1 MIDAKNLMLDLGRD
15 PTARNDGL
23 SITSPTK
30 ASDSL
35 QSFSGVF
42 KNTMAE
48 VEVAKSGNSLPVSG
62 SDLADSGDPAA
73 RLPLPLLSRT
83 LQGGTSLVVGG
94 AEPTEASLLAFA
106 QSQGIDLRALGIE
119 IVQKAPDD
127 LAVRGQR
134 FVAQSQGESEGHSL
148 GQSLNQDLNE
158 SLNESLNQSLNQ
170 DLNQD
175 LNQSQR
181 YADPAALAQ
190 TSPAQ
195 TALAQPIDQALTKA
209 EMVAAVQE
217 SVANMQLSTVTVE
230 AQRPLMMGQSLDLN
244 EGDKATSLA
253 GPAILAV
260 PAVTSGIAPEIAALA
275 KTAPMAG
282 ANSSVPAPQTVV
294 DSMRA
299 ALKPVQDLRGSAE
312 QARVGIELVAPR
324 SLPKDIRTSIEQ
336 GQLTAQQKSIALND
350 IVRNILATKAN
361 QDPTS
366 IKVTPPTLVVE
377 GAMREQIAEG
387 TAAKLTF
394 APSVMDAFIKQFK
407 DRQGLPA
414 VKMAPINLAPNS
426 VVPAPASLLAAPT
439 VISVENS
446 FAQSP
451 IAQNAAAPSVAAAE
465 MSLDQAMRANEDDLQ
480 QDLLRRQDAY
490 TQLSQRLSEALGQRL
505 SAQIA
510 RGSWTVEMELHP
522 KTLGRVEVQLE
533 MKNGQLEAHF
543 NAANAATR
551 ELIAEGMPRL
561 REILAEHGTET
572 AYTDLGFANQGNSDG
587 KSTGQ
592 DSEKHATGAM
602 GAEIDGSSVTKSQT
616 ITDDGLDV
624 LV

>member
-1 MIDAKNLMLDLGRD
+1 MIKMIDAKNLMLDLGRD

-62 SDLADSGDPAA
+62 SDLADSGDPGA

-119 IVQKAPDD
+119 ILQKAPDD

-134 FVAQSQGESEGHSL
+134 FVAQSQGESAGHSL
-148 GQSLNQDLNE
+148 GQSINQDM
-158 SLNESLNQSLNQ
+158 
-170 DLNQD
+170 
-175 LNQSQR
+175 NQSQR

-190 TSPAQ
+190 T
-195 TALAQPIDQALTKA
+195 ALAQPIDHALTKA

-230 AQRPLMMGQSLDLN
+230 AHRPLMIGQSLDLN
-244 EGDKATSLA
+244 VGDKATPLA
-253 GPAILAV
+253 GPAILAG

-299 ALKPVQDLRGSAE
+299 ALKPVQDPRGSAE

-350 IVRNILATKAN
+350 IVRNILATKTN

-377 GAMREQIAEG
+377 GAMREKVAEG

-426 VVPAPASLLAAPT
+426 VAPAPSSLLAAPT
-439 VISVENS
+439 VISAENS

-602 GAEIDGSSVTKSQT
+602 GAEIDGSSITKSQT

>member
-1 MIDAKNLMLDLGRD
+1 MIKMIDAKNLMLDLGRD

-62 SDLADSGDPAA
+62 SDLADSGDPGA

-119 IVQKAPDD
+119 ILQKAPDD

-134 FVAQSQGESEGHSL
+134 FVAQSQGESAGHSL
-148 GQSLNQDLNE
+148 GQSINQDM
-158 SLNESLNQSLNQ
+158 
-170 DLNQD
+170 
-175 LNQSQR
+175 NQSQR

-190 TSPAQ
+190 T
-195 TALAQPIDQALTKA
+195 ALAQPIDHALTKA

-230 AQRPLMMGQSLDLN
+230 AHRPLMIGQSLDLN
-244 EGDKATSLA
+244 VGDKATPLA
-253 GPAILAV
+253 GPAILAG

-275 KTAPMAG
+275 KAAPMAG
-282 ANSSVPAPQTVV
+282 AN
-294 DSMRA
+294 
-299 ALKPVQDLRGSAE
+299 SAE

-350 IVRNILATKAN
+350 IVRNILATKTN

-377 GAMREQIAEG
+377 GAMREKVAEG

-426 VVPAPASLLAAPT
+426 VAPAPSSLLAAPT
-439 VISVENS
+439 VISAENS

-602 GAEIDGSSVTKSQT
+602 GAEIDGSSITKSQT

>member
-1 MIDAKNLMLDLGRD
+1 MIKMIDAKNLMLDLGRD

-62 SDLADSGDPAA
+62 SDLADSGDPGA

-119 IVQKAPDD
+119 ILQKAPDD

-134 FVAQSQGESEGHSL
+134 FVAQSQGESAGHSL
-148 GQSLNQDLNE
+148 GQSINQDM
-158 SLNESLNQSLNQ
+158 
-170 DLNQD
+170 
-175 LNQSQR
+175 NQSQR

-190 TSPAQ
+190 T
-195 TALAQPIDQALTKA
+195 ALAQPIDHALTKA

-244 EGDKATSLA
+244 VGDKATPLA
-253 GPAILAV
+253 GPAILAG

-299 ALKPVQDLRGSAE
+299 ALKPVQDPRGSAE

-350 IVRNILATKAN
+350 IVRNILATKTN

-377 GAMREQIAEG
+377 GAMREKVAEG

-426 VVPAPASLLAAPT
+426 VAPAPSSLLAAPT
-439 VISVENS
+439 VISAENS

-602 GAEIDGSSVTKSQT
+602 GAEIDGSSITKSQK

>member
-1 MIDAKNLMLDLGRD
+1 MIKMIDAKNLMLDLGRD

-119 IVQKAPDD
+119 ILQKAPDD

-134 FVAQSQGESEGHSL
+134 FVAQSQGESAGHSL
-148 GQSLNQDLNE
+148 GQSINQDM
-158 SLNESLNQSLNQ
+158 
-170 DLNQD
+170 
-175 LNQSQR
+175 NQSQR

-190 TSPAQ
+190 T
-195 TALAQPIDQALTKA
+195 ALAQPIDHALTKA

-230 AQRPLMMGQSLDLN
+230 AHRPLMIGQSLDLN
-244 EGDKATSLA
+244 VGDKATPLA
-253 GPAILAV
+253 GPAILAG

-299 ALKPVQDLRGSAE
+299 ALKPVQDPRGSAE

-350 IVRNILATKAN
+350 IVRNILATKTN

-377 GAMREQIAEG
+377 GAMREKVAEG

-426 VVPAPASLLAAPT
+426 VAPAPSSLLAAPT
-439 VISVENS
+439 VISAENS

-602 GAEIDGSSVTKSQT
+602 GAEIDGSSITKSQT

>member
-1 MIDAKNLMLDLGRD
+1 MIKMIDAKNLMLDLGRD

-62 SDLADSGDPAA
+62 SDLADSGDPGA

-119 IVQKAPDD
+119 ILQKAPDD

-134 FVAQSQGESEGHSL
+134 FVAQSQGESAGHSL
-148 GQSLNQDLNE
+148 GQSINQDM
-158 SLNESLNQSLNQ
+158 
-170 DLNQD
+170 
-175 LNQSQR
+175 NQSQR

-190 TSPAQ
+190 T
-195 TALAQPIDQALTKA
+195 ALAQPIDHALTKA

-244 EGDKATSLA
+244 VGDKATPLA
-253 GPAILAV
+253 GPAILAG

-299 ALKPVQDLRGSAE
+299 ALKPVQDPRGSAE

-350 IVRNILATKAN
+350 IVRNILATKTN

-377 GAMREQIAEG
+377 GAMREKVAEG

-426 VVPAPASLLAAPT
+426 VAPAPSSLLAAPT
-439 VISVENS
+439 VISAENS

-602 GAEIDGSSVTKSQT
+602 GAEIDGSSITKSQT

>member
-119 IVQKAPDD
+119 ILQKAPDD

-148 GQSLNQDLNE
+148 GQSLNQDM
-158 SLNESLNQSLNQ
+158 NQSLNQ
-170 DLNQD
+170 S

-195 TALAQPIDQALTKA
+195 TALAQPIDHALTKA

-230 AQRPLMMGQSLDLN
+230 AQRPLMMGQSLDLDV
-244 EGDKATSLA
+244 GDKATPLA
-253 GPAILAV
+253 GPAILAG

-299 ALKPVQDLRGSAE
+299 ALKPVQDPRGSAE

-350 IVRNILATKAN
+350 IVRNILATKTN

-377 GAMREQIAEG
+377 GAMREKVAEG

-426 VVPAPASLLAAPT
+426 VAPAPSSLLAAPT
-439 VISVENS
+439 VISAENS

-602 GAEIDGSSVTKSQT
+602 GAEIDGSSITKSQT

>member
-62 SDLADSGDPAA
+62 SDLADSGDPGA

-119 IVQKAPDD
+119 ILQKAPDD

-134 FVAQSQGESEGHSL
+134 FVAQSQGESAGHSL
-148 GQSLNQDLNE
+148 GQSINQDM
-158 SLNESLNQSLNQ
+158 
-170 DLNQD
+170 
-175 LNQSQR
+175 NQSQR

-195 TALAQPIDQALTKA
+195 TALAQPIDHALTKA

-244 EGDKATSLA
+244 VGDKATPLA
-253 GPAILAV
+253 GPAILAG

-299 ALKPVQDLRGSAE
+299 ALKPVQDPRGSAE

-350 IVRNILATKAN
+350 IVRNILATKTN

-377 GAMREQIAEG
+377 GAMREKVAEG

-426 VVPAPASLLAAPT
+426 VAPAPSSLLAAPT
-439 VISVENS
+439 VISAENS

-602 GAEIDGSSVTKSQT
+602 GAEIDGSSITKSQK

>member
-62 SDLADSGDPAA
+62 SDLADSGDPGA

-119 IVQKAPDD
+119 ILQKAPDD

-134 FVAQSQGESEGHSL
+134 FVAQSQGESAGHSL
-148 GQSLNQDLNE
+148 GQSINQDM
-158 SLNESLNQSLNQ
+158 
-170 DLNQD
+170 
-175 LNQSQR
+175 NQSQR

-190 TSPAQ
+190 T
-195 TALAQPIDQALTKA
+195 ALAQPIDHALTKA

-230 AQRPLMMGQSLDLN
+230 AHRPLMIGQSLDLN
-244 EGDKATSLA
+244 VGDKATPLA
-253 GPAILAV
+253 GPAILAG

-299 ALKPVQDLRGSAE
+299 ALKPVQDPRGSAE

-350 IVRNILATKAN
+350 IVRNILATKTN

-377 GAMREQIAEG
+377 GAMREKVAEG

-426 VVPAPASLLAAPT
+426 VVPAPSSLLAALT
-439 VISVENS
+439 VISAENS

-602 GAEIDGSSVTKSQT
+602 GAEIDGSSITKSQT

>member
-1 MIDAKNLMLDLGRD
+1 MIKMIDAKNLMLDLGRD

-62 SDLADSGDPAA
+62 SDLADSGDPGA

-119 IVQKAPDD
+119 ILQKAPDD

-148 GQSLNQDLNE
+148 GQSLNQDM
-158 SLNESLNQSLNQ
+158 NQSLNQ
-170 DLNQD
+170 S

-195 TALAQPIDQALTKA
+195 TALAQPIDHALTKA
-209 EMVAAVQE
+209 EMVAAVKE

-244 EGDKATSLA
+244 VGDKATPLA
-253 GPAILAV
+253 GPAILAG

-299 ALKPVQDLRGSAE
+299 ALKPVQDPRGSAE

-350 IVRNILATKAN
+350 IVRNILATKTN

-377 GAMREQIAEG
+377 GAMREKVAEG

-426 VVPAPASLLAAPT
+426 VAPAPSSLLAAPT
-439 VISVENS
+439 VISAENS

-602 GAEIDGSSVTKSQT
+602 GAEIDGSSITKSQT

>member
-62 SDLADSGDPAA
+62 SDLADSGDPGA

-119 IVQKAPDD
+119 ILQKAPDD

-148 GQSLNQDLNE
+148 GQSLNQDM
-158 SLNESLNQSLNQ
+158 NQSLNQ
-170 DLNQD
+170 S

-195 TALAQPIDQALTKA
+195 TALAQPIDHALTKA

-230 AQRPLMMGQSLDLN
+230 AHRPLMIGQSLDLN
-244 EGDKATSLA
+244 VGDKATPLA
-253 GPAILAV
+253 GPAILAG

-299 ALKPVQDLRGSAE
+299 ALKPVQDPRGSAE

-350 IVRNILATKAN
+350 IVRNILATKTN

-377 GAMREQIAEG
+377 GAMREKVAEG

-426 VVPAPASLLAAPT
+426 VAPAPSSLLAAPT
-439 VISVENS
+439 VISAENS

-602 GAEIDGSSVTKSQT
+602 GAEIDGSSITKSQT

>member
-1 MIDAKNLMLDLGRD
+1 MIKMIDAKNLMLDLGRD

-62 SDLADSGDPAA
+62 SDLADSGDPGA

-119 IVQKAPDD
+119 ILQKAPDD

-134 FVAQSQGESEGHSL
+134 FVAQSQGESAGHSL
-148 GQSLNQDLNE
+148 GQSINQDM
-158 SLNESLNQSLNQ
+158 
-170 DLNQD
+170 
-175 LNQSQR
+175 NQSQR

-190 TSPAQ
+190 T
-195 TALAQPIDQALTKA
+195 ALAQPIDHALTKA

-230 AQRPLMMGQSLDLN
+230 AHRPLMIGQSLDLN
-244 EGDKATSLA
+244 VGDKATPLA
-253 GPAILAV
+253 GPAILAG

-275 KTAPMAG
+275 KAAPMAG

-299 ALKPVQDLRGSAE
+299 ALKPVQDPRGSAE

-350 IVRNILATKAN
+350 IVRNILATKTN

-377 GAMREQIAEG
+377 GAMREKVAEG

-426 VVPAPASLLAAPT
+426 VAPAPSSLLAAPT
-439 VISVENS
+439 VISAENS

-602 GAEIDGSSVTKSQT
+602 GAEIDGSSITKSQK

>member
-1 MIDAKNLMLDLGRD
+1 MIKMIDAKNLMLDLGRD

-119 IVQKAPDD
+119 ILQKAPDD

-134 FVAQSQGESEGHSL
+134 FVAQSQGESAGHSL
-148 GQSLNQDLNE
+148 GQSINQDM
-158 SLNESLNQSLNQ
+158 
-170 DLNQD
+170 
-175 LNQSQR
+175 NQSQR

-195 TALAQPIDQALTKA
+195 TALAQPIDHALTKA

-244 EGDKATSLA
+244 VGDKATPLA
-253 GPAILAV
+253 GPAILAG

-299 ALKPVQDLRGSAE
+299 ALKPVQDPRGSAE

-350 IVRNILATKAN
+350 IVRNILATKTN

-377 GAMREQIAEG
+377 GAMREKVAEG

-426 VVPAPASLLAAPT
+426 VAPAPSSLLAAPT
-439 VISVENS
+439 VISAENS

-602 GAEIDGSSVTKSQT
+602 GAEIDGSSITKSQK

>member
-62 SDLADSGDPAA
+62 SDLADSGDPGA

-119 IVQKAPDD
+119 ILQKAPDD

-148 GQSLNQDLNE
+148 GQSLNQDM
-158 SLNESLNQSLNQ
+158 NQSLNQ
-170 DLNQD
+170 S

-195 TALAQPIDQALTKA
+195 TALAQPIDHALTKA
-209 EMVAAVQE
+209 EMVAAVKE

-244 EGDKATSLA
+244 VGDKATPLA
-253 GPAILAV
+253 GPAILAG

-299 ALKPVQDLRGSAE
+299 ALKPVQDPRGSAE

-350 IVRNILATKAN
+350 IVRNILATKTN

-377 GAMREQIAEG
+377 GAMREKVAEG

-426 VVPAPASLLAAPT
+426 VAPAPSSLLAAPT
-439 VISVENS
+439 VISAENS

-602 GAEIDGSSVTKSQT
+602 GAEIDGSSITKSQT

>member
-62 SDLADSGDPAA
+62 SDLADSGDPGA

-119 IVQKAPDD
+119 ILQKAPDD

-148 GQSLNQDLNE
+148 GQSLNQDM
-158 SLNESLNQSLNQ
+158 NQSLNQ
-170 DLNQD
+170 S

-190 TSPAQ
+190 T
-195 TALAQPIDQALTKA
+195 ALAQPIDHALTKA

-244 EGDKATSLA
+244 VGDKATPLA
-253 GPAILAV
+253 GPAILAG

-275 KTAPMAG
+275 KTAPLAG

-350 IVRNILATKAN
+350 IVRNILATKTN

-377 GAMREQIAEG
+377 GAMREKVAEG

-426 VVPAPASLLAAPT
+426 VAPAPSSLLAAPT
-439 VISVENS
+439 VISAENS

-602 GAEIDGSSVTKSQT
+602 GAEIDGSSITKSQK

>member
-119 IVQKAPDD
+119 ILQKAPDD

-148 GQSLNQDLNE
+148 GQSLNQDM
-158 SLNESLNQSLNQ
+158 NQSLNQ
-170 DLNQD
+170 S

-195 TALAQPIDQALTKA
+195 TALAQPIDHALTKA

-244 EGDKATSLA
+244 VGDKATPLA
-253 GPAILAV
+253 G

-299 ALKPVQDLRGSAE
+299 ALKPVQDPRGSAE

-350 IVRNILATKAN
+350 IVRNILATKTN

-377 GAMREQIAEG
+377 GAMREKVAEG

-426 VVPAPASLLAAPT
+426 VAPAPSSLLAAPT
-439 VISVENS
+439 VISAENS

-480 QDLLRRQDAY
+480 QDLLRRQDVY

-522 KTLGRVEVQLE
+522 KTLGRVEIQLE

-602 GAEIDGSSVTKSQT
+602 GAEIDGSSITKSQT

>member
-62 SDLADSGDPAA
+62 SDLADSGDPGA

-119 IVQKAPDD
+119 ILQKAPDD

-134 FVAQSQGESEGHSL
+134 FVAQSQGESAGHSL
-148 GQSLNQDLNE
+148 GQSLNQDM
-158 SLNESLNQSLNQ
+158 NQSLNQ
-170 DLNQD
+170 S

-195 TALAQPIDQALTKA
+195 TALAQPIDHALTKA

-244 EGDKATSLA
+244 VGDKATPLA
-253 GPAILAV
+253 GPAILAG

-299 ALKPVQDLRGSAE
+299 ALKPVQDPRGSAE

-350 IVRNILATKAN
+350 IVRNILATKTN

-377 GAMREQIAEG
+377 GAMREKVAEG

-426 VVPAPASLLAAPT
+426 VAPAPSSLLAAPT
-439 VISVENS
+439 VISAENS

-602 GAEIDGSSVTKSQT
+602 GAEIDGSSITKSQT

>member
-119 IVQKAPDD
+119 ILQKAPDD

-134 FVAQSQGESEGHSL
+134 FVAQSQGESAGHSL
-148 GQSLNQDLNE
+148 GQSINQDM
-158 SLNESLNQSLNQ
+158 
-170 DLNQD
+170 
-175 LNQSQR
+175 NQSQR

-190 TSPAQ
+190 T
-195 TALAQPIDQALTKA
+195 ALAQPIDHALTKA

-230 AQRPLMMGQSLDLN
+230 AHRPLMIGQSLDLN
-244 EGDKATSLA
+244 VGDKATPLA
-253 GPAILAV
+253 GPAILAG

-275 KTAPMAG
+275 KAAPMAG

-299 ALKPVQDLRGSAE
+299 ALKPVQDPRGSAE

-350 IVRNILATKAN
+350 IVRNILATKTN

-377 GAMREQIAEG
+377 GAMREKVAEG

-426 VVPAPASLLAAPT
+426 VAPAPSSLLAAPT
-439 VISVENS
+439 VISAENS

-602 GAEIDGSSVTKSQT
+602 GAEIDGSSITKSQT

>member
-1 MIDAKNLMLDLGRD
+1 MIKMIDAKNLMLDLGRD

-119 IVQKAPDD
+119 ILQKAPDD

-134 FVAQSQGESEGHSL
+134 FVAQSQGESAGHSL
-148 GQSLNQDLNE
+148 GQSINQDM
-158 SLNESLNQSLNQ
+158 
-170 DLNQD
+170 
-175 LNQSQR
+175 NQSQR

-190 TSPAQ
+190 T
-195 TALAQPIDQALTKA
+195 ALAQPIDHALTKA

-230 AQRPLMMGQSLDLN
+230 AHRPLMIGQSLDLN
-244 EGDKATSLA
+244 VGDKATPLA
-253 GPAILAV
+253 GPAILAG

-275 KTAPMAG
+275 KAAPMAG
-282 ANSSVPAPQTVV
+282 AN
-294 DSMRA
+294 
-299 ALKPVQDLRGSAE
+299 SAE

-350 IVRNILATKAN
+350 IVRNILATKTN

-377 GAMREQIAEG
+377 GAMREKVAEG

-426 VVPAPASLLAAPT
+426 VAPAPSSLLAAPT
-439 VISVENS
+439 VISAENS

-602 GAEIDGSSVTKSQT
+602 GAEIDGSSITKSQT

>member
-119 IVQKAPDD
+119 ILQKAPDD

-148 GQSLNQDLNE
+148 GQSLNQDM
-158 SLNESLNQSLNQ
+158 NQSLNQ
-170 DLNQD
+170 S

-195 TALAQPIDQALTKA
+195 TALAQPIDHALTKA

-230 AQRPLMMGQSLDLN
+230 AQRPLMMGQSLDLDV
-244 EGDKATSLA
+244 GDKATPLA
-253 GPAILAV
+253 GPAILAG

-299 ALKPVQDLRGSAE
+299 ALKPVQDPRGSAE

-350 IVRNILATKAN
+350 IVRNILATKTN

-377 GAMREQIAEG
+377 GAMREKVAEG

-426 VVPAPASLLAAPT
+426 VAPAPSSLLAAPT
-439 VISVENS
+439 VISAENS

-480 QDLLRRQDAY
+480 QDLLRRQDVY

-602 GAEIDGSSVTKSQT
+602 GAEIDGSSITKSQT

>member
-119 IVQKAPDD
+119 ILQKAPDD

-134 FVAQSQGESEGHSL
+134 FVAQSQGESAGHSL
-148 GQSLNQDLNE
+148 GQSINQDM
-158 SLNESLNQSLNQ
+158 
-170 DLNQD
+170 
-175 LNQSQR
+175 NQSQR

-190 TSPAQ
+190 T
-195 TALAQPIDQALTKA
+195 ALAQPIDHALTKA

-230 AQRPLMMGQSLDLN
+230 AHRPLMIGQSLDLN
-244 EGDKATSLA
+244 VGDKATPLA
-253 GPAILAV
+253 GPAILAG

-275 KTAPMAG
+275 KAAPMAG
-282 ANSSVPAPQTVV
+282 AN
-294 DSMRA
+294 
-299 ALKPVQDLRGSAE
+299 SAE

-350 IVRNILATKAN
+350 IVRNILATKTN

-377 GAMREQIAEG
+377 GAMREKVAEG

-426 VVPAPASLLAAPT
+426 VAPAPSSLLAAPT
-439 VISVENS
+439 VISAENS

-602 GAEIDGSSVTKSQT
+602 GAEIDGSSITKSQT

>member
-158 SLNESLNQSLNQ
+158 SLNQSLNQ

-244 EGDKATSLA
+244 VGDKATSLA
-253 GPAILAV
+253 G

-299 ALKPVQDLRGSAE
+299 ALKPAQDLRGSAE

-350 IVRNILATKAN
+350 IVRNILATKTN

-439 VISVENS
+439 VVSVENS

>member
-1 MIDAKNLMLDLGRD
+1 MIKMIDAKNLMLDLGRD

-62 SDLADSGDPAA
+62 SDLADSGDPGA

-119 IVQKAPDD
+119 ILQKAPDD

-134 FVAQSQGESEGHSL
+134 FVAQSQGESAGHSL
-148 GQSLNQDLNE
+148 GQSINQDM
-158 SLNESLNQSLNQ
+158 
-170 DLNQD
+170 
-175 LNQSQR
+175 NQSQR

-190 TSPAQ
+190 T
-195 TALAQPIDQALTKA
+195 ALAQPIDHALTKA

-230 AQRPLMMGQSLDLN
+230 AHRPLMIGQSLDLN
-244 EGDKATSLA
+244 VGDKATPLA
-253 GPAILAV
+253 GPAILAG

-275 KTAPMAG
+275 KAAPMAG
-282 ANSSVPAPQTVV
+282 AN
-294 DSMRA
+294 
-299 ALKPVQDLRGSAE
+299 SAE

-350 IVRNILATKAN
+350 IVRNILATKTN

-377 GAMREQIAEG
+377 GAMREKVAEG

-426 VVPAPASLLAAPT
+426 VAPAPSSLLAAPT
-439 VISVENS
+439 VISAENS

-602 GAEIDGSSVTKSQT
+602 GAEIDGSSITKSQK

>member
-1 MIDAKNLMLDLGRD
+1 MIKMIDAKNLMLDLGRD

-119 IVQKAPDD
+119 ILQKAPDD

-148 GQSLNQDLNE
+148 GQSLNQDM
-158 SLNESLNQSLNQ
+158 NQSLNQ
-170 DLNQD
+170 S

-195 TALAQPIDQALTKA
+195 TALAQPIDHALTKA

-244 EGDKATSLA
+244 VGDKATPLA
-253 GPAILAV
+253 GPAILAG

-299 ALKPVQDLRGSAE
+299 ALKPVQDPRGSAE

-350 IVRNILATKAN
+350 IVRNILATKTN

-377 GAMREQIAEG
+377 GAMREKVAEG

-426 VVPAPASLLAAPT
+426 VAPAPSSLLAAPT
-439 VISVENS
+439 VISAENS

-480 QDLLRRQDAY
+480 QDLLRRQDVY

-602 GAEIDGSSVTKSQT
+602 GAEIDGSSITKSQT

>member
-1 MIDAKNLMLDLGRD
+1 MIKMIDAKNLMLDLGRD

-62 SDLADSGDPAA
+62 SDLADSGDPGA

-119 IVQKAPDD
+119 ILQKAPDD

-148 GQSLNQDLNE
+148 GQSLNQDM
-158 SLNESLNQSLNQ
+158 NQSLNQ
-170 DLNQD
+170 S

-195 TALAQPIDQALTKA
+195 TALAQPIDHALTKA

-244 EGDKATSLA
+244 VGDKATPLA
-253 GPAILAV
+253 GPAILAG

-299 ALKPVQDLRGSAE
+299 ALKPVQDPRGSAE

-350 IVRNILATKAN
+350 IVRNILATKTN

-377 GAMREQIAEG
+377 GAMREKVAEG

-426 VVPAPASLLAAPT
+426 VAPAPSSLLAAPT
-439 VISVENS
+439 VISAENS

-602 GAEIDGSSVTKSQT
+602 GAEIDGSSITKSQK

>member
-119 IVQKAPDD
+119 ILQKAPDD

-134 FVAQSQGESEGHSL
+134 FVAQSQGESAGHSL
-148 GQSLNQDLNE
+148 GQSINQDM
-158 SLNESLNQSLNQ
+158 
-170 DLNQD
+170 
-175 LNQSQR
+175 NQSQR

-195 TALAQPIDQALTKA
+195 TALAQPIDHALTKA

-230 AQRPLMMGQSLDLN
+230 AHRPLMIGQSLDLN
-244 EGDKATSLA
+244 VGDKATPLA
-253 GPAILAV
+253 GPAILAG

-299 ALKPVQDLRGSAE
+299 ALKPVQDPRGSAE

-350 IVRNILATKAN
+350 IVRNILATKTN

-377 GAMREQIAEG
+377 GAMREKVAEG

-426 VVPAPASLLAAPT
+426 VAPAPSSLLAAPT
-439 VISVENS
+439 VISAENS

-602 GAEIDGSSVTKSQT
+602 GAEIDGSSITKSQK

>member
-119 IVQKAPDD
+119 ILQKAPDD

-134 FVAQSQGESEGHSL
+134 FVAQSQGESAGHSL
-148 GQSLNQDLNE
+148 GQSINQDM
-158 SLNESLNQSLNQ
+158 
-170 DLNQD
+170 
-175 LNQSQR
+175 NQSQR

-190 TSPAQ
+190 T
-195 TALAQPIDQALTKA
+195 ALAQPIDHALTKA

-230 AQRPLMMGQSLDLN
+230 AHRPLMIGQSLDLN
-244 EGDKATSLA
+244 VGDKATPLA
-253 GPAILAV
+253 GPAILAG

-299 ALKPVQDLRGSAE
+299 ALKPVQDPRGSAE

-350 IVRNILATKAN
+350 IVRNILATKTN

-377 GAMREQIAEG
+377 GAMREKVAEG

-426 VVPAPASLLAAPT
+426 VAPAPSSLLAAPT
-439 VISVENS
+439 VISAENS

-602 GAEIDGSSVTKSQT
+602 GAEIDGSSITKSQK

>member
-119 IVQKAPDD
+119 ILQKAPDD

-148 GQSLNQDLNE
+148 GQSLNQDM
-158 SLNESLNQSLNQ
+158 NQS
-170 DLNQD
+170 

-195 TALAQPIDQALTKA
+195 TALAQPIDHAFTKA

-244 EGDKATSLA
+244 VGDKATPLA
-253 GPAILAV
+253 GPAILAG

-299 ALKPVQDLRGSAE
+299 ALKPVQDPRGSAE

-350 IVRNILATKAN
+350 IVRNILATKTN

-366 IKVTPPTLVVE
+366 IKVTPPTLVFE
-377 GAMREQIAEG
+377 GAMREKVAEG

-426 VVPAPASLLAAPT
+426 VAPAPSSLLAAPT
-439 VISVENS
+439 VISAENS

-602 GAEIDGSSVTKSQT
+602 GAEIDGSSITKSQT

>member
-1 MIDAKNLMLDLGRD
+1 MIKMIDAKNLMLDLGRD

-119 IVQKAPDD
+119 ILQKAPDD

-148 GQSLNQDLNE
+148 GQSLNQDM
-158 SLNESLNQSLNQ
+158 NQSLNQ
-170 DLNQD
+170 S

-195 TALAQPIDQALTKA
+195 TALAQPIDHALTKA
-209 EMVAAVQE
+209 EMVAAVKE

-244 EGDKATSLA
+244 VGDKATPLA
-253 GPAILAV
+253 GPAILAG

-299 ALKPVQDLRGSAE
+299 ALKPVQDPRGSAE

-350 IVRNILATKAN
+350 IVRNILATKTN

-377 GAMREQIAEG
+377 GAMREKVAEG

-426 VVPAPASLLAAPT
+426 VAPAPSSLLAAPT
-439 VISVENS
+439 VISAENS

-602 GAEIDGSSVTKSQT
+602 GAEIDGSSITKSQK

>member
-119 IVQKAPDD
+119 ILQKAPDD

-134 FVAQSQGESEGHSL
+134 FVAQSQGESAGHSL
-148 GQSLNQDLNE
+148 GQSINE
-158 SLNESLNQSLNQ
+158 
-170 DLNQD
+170 DM
-175 LNQSQR
+175 NQSQR

-190 TSPAQ
+190 T
-195 TALAQPIDQALTKA
+195 ALAQPIDHALTKA

-230 AQRPLMMGQSLDLN
+230 AHRPLMIGQSLDLN
-244 EGDKATSLA
+244 VGDKATPLA
-253 GPAILAV
+253 GPAILAG

-275 KTAPMAG
+275 KAAPMAG

-299 ALKPVQDLRGSAE
+299 ALKPVQDPRGSAE

-350 IVRNILATKAN
+350 IVRNILATKTN

-377 GAMREQIAEG
+377 GAMREKVAEG

-426 VVPAPASLLAAPT
+426 VAPAPSSLLAAPT
-439 VISVENS
+439 VISAENS

-602 GAEIDGSSVTKSQT
+602 GAEIDGSSITKSQK

>member
-1 MIDAKNLMLDLGRD
+1 MIKMIDAKNLMLDLGRD

-62 SDLADSGDPAA
+62 SDLADSGDPGA

-119 IVQKAPDD
+119 ILQKAPDD

-148 GQSLNQDLNE
+148 GQSINQDM
-158 SLNESLNQSLNQ
+158 
-170 DLNQD
+170 
-175 LNQSQR
+175 NQSQR

-190 TSPAQ
+190 T
-195 TALAQPIDQALTKA
+195 ALAQPIDHALTKA

-244 EGDKATSLA
+244 VGDKATPLA
-253 GPAILAV
+253 GPAILAG

-275 KTAPMAG
+275 KTAPLAG

-350 IVRNILATKAN
+350 IVRNILATKTN

-377 GAMREQIAEG
+377 GAMREKVAEG

-426 VVPAPASLLAAPT
+426 VAPAPSSLLAAPT
-439 VISVENS
+439 VISAENS

-602 GAEIDGSSVTKSQT
+602 GAEIDGSSITKSQK

>member
-35 QSFSGVF
+35 QSFYGVF

-119 IVQKAPDD
+119 ILQKAPDD

-148 GQSLNQDLNE
+148 GQSLNQDM
-158 SLNESLNQSLNQ
+158 NQS
-170 DLNQD
+170 

-195 TALAQPIDQALTKA
+195 TALAQPIDHALTKA

-244 EGDKATSLA
+244 VGDKATPLA
-253 GPAILAV
+253 GPAILAG

-299 ALKPVQDLRGSAE
+299 ALKPVQDPRGSAE

-350 IVRNILATKAN
+350 IVRNILATKTN

-377 GAMREQIAEG
+377 GAMREKVAEG

-426 VVPAPASLLAAPT
+426 VAPAPSSLLAAPT
-439 VISVENS
+439 VISAENS

-602 GAEIDGSSVTKSQT
+602 GAEIDGSSITKSQT

>member
-119 IVQKAPDD
+119 ILQKAPDD

-148 GQSLNQDLNE
+148 GQSLNQDM
-158 SLNESLNQSLNQ
+158 NQSLNQ
-170 DLNQD
+170 S

-195 TALAQPIDQALTKA
+195 TALAQPIDHALTKA

-244 EGDKATSLA
+244 VGDKATPLA
-253 GPAILAV
+253 GPAILAG

-299 ALKPVQDLRGSAE
+299 ALKPVQDPRGSAE

-350 IVRNILATKAN
+350 IVRNILATKTN

-377 GAMREQIAEG
+377 GAMREKVAEG

-426 VVPAPASLLAAPT
+426 VAPAPSSLLAAPT
-439 VISVENS
+439 VISAENS

-480 QDLLRRQDAY
+480 QDLLRRQDVY

-561 REILAEHGTET
+561 REIIAEHGTET

-602 GAEIDGSSVTKSQT
+602 GAEIDGSSITKSQT

>member
-1 MIDAKNLMLDLGRD
+1 MIKMIDAKNLMLDLGRD

-119 IVQKAPDD
+119 ILQKAPDD

-134 FVAQSQGESEGHSL
+134 FVAQSQGESAGHSL
-148 GQSLNQDLNE
+148 GQSINQDM
-158 SLNESLNQSLNQ
+158 
-170 DLNQD
+170 
-175 LNQSQR
+175 NQSQR

-190 TSPAQ
+190 T
-195 TALAQPIDQALTKA
+195 ALAQPIDHALTKA

-230 AQRPLMMGQSLDLN
+230 AHRPLMIGQSLDLN
-244 EGDKATSLA
+244 VGDKATPLA
-253 GPAILAV
+253 GPAILAG

-275 KTAPMAG
+275 KAAPMAG
-282 ANSSVPAPQTVV
+282 AN
-294 DSMRA
+294 
-299 ALKPVQDLRGSAE
+299 SAE

-350 IVRNILATKAN
+350 IVRNILATKTN

-377 GAMREQIAEG
+377 GAMREKVAEG

-426 VVPAPASLLAAPT
+426 VAPAPSSLLAAPT
-439 VISVENS
+439 VISAENS

-602 GAEIDGSSVTKSQT
+602 GAEIDGSSITKSQK

>member
-119 IVQKAPDD
+119 ILQKAPDD

-134 FVAQSQGESEGHSL
+134 FVAQSQGESAGHSL
-148 GQSLNQDLNE
+148 GQSINE
-158 SLNESLNQSLNQ
+158 
-170 DLNQD
+170 DM
-175 LNQSQR
+175 NQSQR

-190 TSPAQ
+190 T
-195 TALAQPIDQALTKA
+195 ALAQPIDHALTKA

-244 EGDKATSLA
+244 VGDKATPLA
-253 GPAILAV
+253 GPAILAG

-275 KTAPMAG
+275 KAAPMAG
-282 ANSSVPAPQTVV
+282 AN
-294 DSMRA
+294 
-299 ALKPVQDLRGSAE
+299 SAE

-350 IVRNILATKAN
+350 IVRNILATKTN

-377 GAMREQIAEG
+377 GAMREKVAEG

-426 VVPAPASLLAAPT
+426 VAPAPSSLLAAPT
-439 VISVENS
+439 VISAENS

-602 GAEIDGSSVTKSQT
+602 GAEIDGSSITKSQT

>member
-1 MIDAKNLMLDLGRD
+1 MIKMIDAKNLMLDLGRD

-62 SDLADSGDPAA
+62 SDLADSGDPGA

-119 IVQKAPDD
+119 ILQKAPDD

-148 GQSLNQDLNE
+148 GQSLNQDM
-158 SLNESLNQSLNQ
+158 NQSLNQ
-170 DLNQD
+170 S

-195 TALAQPIDQALTKA
+195 TALAQPIDHALTKA

-230 AQRPLMMGQSLDLN
+230 AHRPLMIGQSLDLN
-244 EGDKATSLA
+244 VGDKATPLA
-253 GPAILAV
+253 GPAILAG

-299 ALKPVQDLRGSAE
+299 ALKPVQDPRGSAE

-350 IVRNILATKAN
+350 IVRNILATKTN

-377 GAMREQIAEG
+377 GAMREKVAEG

-426 VVPAPASLLAAPT
+426 VAPAPSSLLAAPT
-439 VISVENS
+439 VISAENS

-602 GAEIDGSSVTKSQT
+602 GAEIDGSSITKSQK

>member
-62 SDLADSGDPAA
+62 SDLADSGDPGA

-119 IVQKAPDD
+119 ILQKAPDD

-134 FVAQSQGESEGHSL
+134 FVAQSQGESAGHSL
-148 GQSLNQDLNE
+148 GQSINQDM
-158 SLNESLNQSLNQ
+158 
-170 DLNQD
+170 
-175 LNQSQR
+175 NQSQR

-190 TSPAQ
+190 T
-195 TALAQPIDQALTKA
+195 ALAQPIDHALTKA

-230 AQRPLMMGQSLDLN
+230 AHRPLMIGQSLDLN
-244 EGDKATSLA
+244 VGDKATPLA
-253 GPAILAV
+253 GPAILAG

-299 ALKPVQDLRGSAE
+299 ALKPVQDPRGSAE

-350 IVRNILATKAN
+350 IVRNILATKTN

-377 GAMREQIAEG
+377 GAMREKVAEG

-426 VVPAPASLLAAPT
+426 VAPAPSSLLAAPT
-439 VISVENS
+439 VISAENS

-602 GAEIDGSSVTKSQT
+602 GAEIDGSSITKSQT

>member
-35 QSFSGVF
+35 QSFYGVF

-119 IVQKAPDD
+119 ILQKAPDD

-148 GQSLNQDLNE
+148 GQSLNQDM
-158 SLNESLNQSLNQ
+158 NQSLNQ
-170 DLNQD
+170 S

-195 TALAQPIDQALTKA
+195 TALAQPIDHALTKA

-244 EGDKATSLA
+244 VGDKATPLA
-253 GPAILAV
+253 GPAILAG

-299 ALKPVQDLRGSAE
+299 ALKPVQDPRGSAE

-350 IVRNILATKAN
+350 IVRNILATKTN

-377 GAMREQIAEG
+377 GAMREKVAEG

-426 VVPAPASLLAAPT
+426 VAPAPSSLLAAPT
-439 VISVENS
+439 VISAENS

-602 GAEIDGSSVTKSQT
+602 GAEIDGSSITKSQT

>member
-62 SDLADSGDPAA
+62 SDLADSGDPGA

-119 IVQKAPDD
+119 ILQKAPDD

-134 FVAQSQGESEGHSL
+134 FVAQSQGESAGHSL
-148 GQSLNQDLNE
+148 GQSINQDM
-158 SLNESLNQSLNQ
+158 
-170 DLNQD
+170 
-175 LNQSQR
+175 NQSQR

-190 TSPAQ
+190 T
-195 TALAQPIDQALTKA
+195 ALAQPIDHALTKA

-244 EGDKATSLA
+244 VGDKATPLA
-253 GPAILAV
+253 GPAILAG

-299 ALKPVQDLRGSAE
+299 ALKPVQDPRGSAE

-350 IVRNILATKAN
+350 IVRNILATKTN

-377 GAMREQIAEG
+377 GAMREKVAEG

-426 VVPAPASLLAAPT
+426 VAPAPSSLLAAPT
-439 VISVENS
+439 VISAENS

-602 GAEIDGSSVTKSQT
+602 GAEIDGSSITKSQK

>member
-119 IVQKAPDD
+119 ILQKAPDD

-148 GQSLNQDLNE
+148 GQSLNQDM
-158 SLNESLNQSLNQ
+158 NQSLNQ
-170 DLNQD
+170 S

-195 TALAQPIDQALTKA
+195 TALAQPIDHALTKA
-209 EMVAAVQE
+209 EMVAAVKE

-244 EGDKATSLA
+244 VGDKATPLA
-253 GPAILAV
+253 GPAILAG

-299 ALKPVQDLRGSAE
+299 ALKPVQDPRGSAE

-350 IVRNILATKAN
+350 IVRNILATKTN

-377 GAMREQIAEG
+377 GAMREKVAEG

-426 VVPAPASLLAAPT
+426 VAPAPSSLLAAPT
-439 VISVENS
+439 VISAENS

-602 GAEIDGSSVTKSQT
+602 GAEIDGSSITKSQK